1 VRITSAVHPL
11 FGQQLQATGFKRL
24 KGVLFLVAVL
34 PDGSPGTIPLAATDI
49 FGEQQASARATTLSV
64 EGVRQLRAAVRSLQG
79 RRSPSRSKT
88 RK

>member
-1 VRITSAVHPL
+1 VRVTSSVHPL
-11 FGQQLQATGFKRL
+11 FDQLLQATGFRRRN
-24 KGVLFLVAVL
+24 GVLFLVVML

-49 FGEQQASARATTLSV
+49 SGEQQPSACVTTLSV
-64 EGVRQLRAAVRSLQG
+64 EGVRQLRAVVSSLQG